1 MERGNSITLGIGAGM
16 AAGALW
22 GLVFLAPK
30 LVPDFSALQQSA
42 GRYIAYGLLS
52 AVLIAPRWR
61 TLLAS
66 IGGAEWRALIWLS
79 VRGNLLYYVF
89 LAEGVLLAGVAAT
102 TLIIGFL
109 PVAVTIIGSRDHG
122 AVPLRKLVVS
132 LALGLA
138 GIVCVGWEAL
148 GTVPP
153 GDLAARITGLL
164 CAVGALV
171 SWTSYAVSNSRWLG
185 RLRHV
190 SSHEWSLLT
199 GVATGGLAVL
209 LAVPAL
215 LFGGTHDG
223 LAWGRLGAV
232 AGGVAVLASVIGNAF
247 WNRASRLLPL
257 TMTGQLILFETLFA
271 LLYGFLWEQRWPT
284 VTETVAIVL
293 LSASVLSCA
302 TAHRTKP

>member
-1 MERGNSITLGIGAGM
+1 M
-16 AAGALW
+16 
-22 GLVFLAPK
+22 
-30 LVPDFSALQQSA
+30 
-42 GRYIAYGLLS
+42 
-52 AVLIAPRWR
+52 
-61 TLLAS
+61 
-66 IGGAEWRALIWLS
+66 
-79 VRGNLLYYVF
+79 
-89 LAEGVLLAGVAAT
+89 
-102 TLIIGFL
+102 
-109 PVAVTIIGSRDHG
+109 
-122 AVPLRKLVVS
+122 PLRKLVVS